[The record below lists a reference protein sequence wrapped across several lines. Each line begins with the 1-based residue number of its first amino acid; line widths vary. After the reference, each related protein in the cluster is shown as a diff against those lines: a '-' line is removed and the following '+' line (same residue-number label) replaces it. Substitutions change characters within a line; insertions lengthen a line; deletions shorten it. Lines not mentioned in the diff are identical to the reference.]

1 MILISLF
8 GDRYSFRDWSPAF
21 LCICYCVFGC
31 FLVYLLVLL
40 SVLISILFLG
50 VCLILCLSLFFCD
63 GVIWC
68 FLNGLSVCYW
78 VIILLFVFFAFLTV
92 VHVDTGPFVFFV
104 RSLLQ
109 VLSDCMLVFVLVCLL
124 TVVHSDTGPFV
135 FSLSSIK
142 ISPFSLSYRI
152 NEA

>member
-1 MILISLF
+1 M
-8 GDRYSFRDWSPAF
+8 
-21 LCICYCVFGC
+21 
-31 FLVYLLVLL
+31 
-40 SVLISILFLG
+40 G

-68 FLNGLSVCYW
+68 FFNGLSVCYW

-152 NEA
+152 NEDNMWKSFRQFISSLARSFANFTNENIMFRLPYV